1 MKREDVNY
9 IVSFL
14 LLLAICVTGMTGY
27 LQSRLELRRFVP
39 HRYFAYVTL
48 GLAAVHV
55 ALNTGKIY
63 RHLRRKL
70 KGKKSANVRPNP

>member
-48 GLAAVHV
+48 ALAAIHV
-55 ALNTGKIY
+55 CLNVGKLWRYI
-63 RHLRRKL
+63 RRKL
-70 KGKKSANVRPNP
+70 KRNR